1 MKLNNLF
8 IFIGILGLFFGIL
21 TVLIP
26 GGFSAFYGGNLT
38 EAGKLDT
45 QLQGAAYLGLA
56 ILLFMVT
63 KSKDAAARK
72 AIALGLLVMF
82 VVGLV
87 VSLKAQ
93 LAGFINV
100 WGWSTVAIHG
110 IVTLCLLFFLMK
122 GVE

>member
-1 MKLNNLF
+1 MKLNGLF
-8 IFIGILGLFFGIL
+8 IFIGILGLFFGVL

-26 GGFSAFYGGNLT
+26 GGFSAFYGGELT

-56 ILLFMVT
+56 VLLLMIT
-63 KSKDAAARK
+63 KSKDAAAQK
-72 AIALGLLVMF
+72 AVVLGLLVMF
-82 VVGLV
+82 VIGLV

-93 LAGFINV
+93 LAGFVNV

-110 IVTLCLLFFLMK
+110 IIILCLLFFMMR
-122 GVE
+122 GAE